1 MKRNLD
7 KCYFLLGGN
16 ENRSVNIGNN
26 VNKNSQNEK
35 LLGVSIERKGTFH
48 ITLNIYAPKLVEHGR
63 LWRL

>member
-7 KCYFLLGGN
+7 KCYLLLGGN

-35 LLGVSIERKGTFH
+35 LLGGSIERK
-48 ITLNIYAPKLVEHGR
+48 
-63 LWRL
+63 